1 MFNVFSDDF
10 LSNYADFSPRMN
22 DLGMFVYL
30 RTYSRF
36 LQQKGRRE
44 VWKETVK
51 RAVEFN
57 MLQEWEHC
65 QRIGMPITRQRQERM
80 REESIEFFE
89 SMYGLNQFLSGRTM
103 WAGDA
108 NNKGIQKF
116 AMANFNCA
124 YTKITKWRDL
134 CDLFYALLVGTGAG
148 FGCRIDDAKQLLPI
162 RIYGY
167 EVEFQNYKYV
177 GRPGQLDKTMIE
189 NGSDIDG
196 RITEVT
202 ITIGDSKEG
211 WVEALGLFFDVLTL
225 DKYKS
230 VNKIKMNFDFIRPN
244 GTPLKTFGGTASG
257 PEPLIEMFQGILNVF
272 QNKLDPENLEP
283 MQIANIYDINRAQAR
298 PIHVMDIANLIGYN
312 VVVGGVRRTAE
323 IFLLDPQDYESV
335 FAKFG
340 LNGLWTP
347 EHYEKFCEIEKAVKA
362 AGVPYPV
369 KRFSKMHEDFRDTGM
384 YMGTNLHHRRMSNNS
399 AAFIDKPSREYV
411 MLLCDM
417 MQLEG
422 EPGMINLYEAGRR
435 ILNAMGIK
443 RPDHESI
450 VTIAKEIGLNPCAE
464 IILFSKG
471 LCNLTTIN
479 VKNFVHA
486 VSGPKGTRYV
496 LDREG
501 LIQAQ
506 RLSARAGLRMT
517 LIQLELPEWHRVQ
530 SMARLTGCSLTG
542 YQDAMEMLGWDQKTQ
557 DELLDVLRKVG
568 HDAVAQYADEL
579 RVPVPLFVTA
589 IKPEGTLSQV
599 AGGVSPGLHFS
610 HAPHHIRRIR
620 INSKDPLALAVRDSG
635 WTINPEVG
643 SSGADY
649 YEQMANARTWVI
661 DFPVATGAKR
671 TKEDVSALEQF
682 EIYRHFQ
689 RYYTDMN
696 TSNTIT
702 VKPQEWRELFEK
714 IFHNWD
720 EYVGVSFLALD
731 GGTYQLAPYETI
743 TEEQFKDMSAIHKP
757 LRLDLLAK
765 YDSDLYSDQLD
776 ESMEGCEGGACGI
789 R

>member
-1 MFNVFSDDF
+1 MFNVFSKDF
-10 LSNYADFSPRMN
+10 LSNYADFSPKMN
-22 DLGMFVYL
+22 DLGAFVYL

-36 LQQKGRRE
+36 LKEKGRRE

-57 MLQEWEHC
+57 MLQEYEHC
-65 QRIGMPITRQRQERM
+65 QRIGFPITKQRQERM
-80 REESIEFFE
+80 TEESIEFFE

-108 NNKGIQKF
+108 ENRGIQKF

-124 YTKITKWRDL
+124 YTKVTKWEDL
-134 CDLFYALLVGTGAG
+134 ADLFYALLVGTGAG
-148 FGCRIDDAKQLLPI
+148 FGCRLDDAKELPPV
-162 RIYGY
+162 RISGY
-167 EVEFQNYKYV
+167 DLVFEDYKYV
-177 GRPGQLDKTMIE
+177 GRPAQLEQSIIE
-189 NGSDIDG
+189 HGSDIDG
-196 RITEVT
+196 TTIEAT
-202 ITIGDSKEG
+202 ITLGDSKEG
-211 WVEALGLFFDVLTL
+211 WVQGLKLFFDVLSL
-225 DKYKS
+225 DKYKAVS
-230 VNKIKMNFDFIRPN
+230 KINMNFNFIRPN

-257 PEPLIEMFQGILNVF
+257 PEPLMEMFQGIMKVF
-272 QNKLDPENLEP
+272 QNQLDPENLEP
-283 MQIANIYDINRAQAR
+283 MAKVGTDRGQAR

-323 IFLLDPQDYESV
+323 IFLLDPNDYESV

-347 EHYEKFCEIEKAVKA
+347 EHYAKFCEIEQAIVKSGA
-362 AGVPYPV
+362 PYPV
-369 KRFSKMHEDFRDTGM
+369 ARFKAMHDDFNTKGM
-384 YMGTNLHHRRMSNNS
+384 YEGTGLHHRRMSNNS
-399 AAFIDKPSREYV
+399 AAFIDKPSRDYV

-422 EPGMINLYEAGRR
+422 EPGMINLYESGRR

-443 RPDHESI
+443 RPDHQSI
-450 VTIAKEIGLNPCAE
+450 IAIAKEIGLNPCAE

-479 VKNFVHA
+479 VKNFVHE
-486 VSGPKGTRYV
+486 VKSDKGSRYV

-501 LIQAQ
+501 LIKAQ

-530 SMARLTGCSLTG
+530 SMTRLTGCSLTG

-557 DELLDVLRKVG
+557 DELLDALRKVG
-568 HDAVAQYADEL
+568 HDAVSQYADEL
-579 RVPVPLFVTA
+579 RIPVPLFVTA

-610 HAPHHIRRIR
+610 HAPYHIRRIR
-620 INSKDPLALAVRDSG
+620 INSRDPLALAVRDSG

-643 SSGADY
+643 TAGAGY
-649 YEQMANARTWVI
+649 YEQMDNARTWVV
-661 DFPVATGAKR
+661 DFPVATGAQR

-689 RYYTDMN
+689 RHYTDMN

-702 VKPQEWRELFEK
+702 VKPHEWKELFEK
-714 IFHNWD
+714 IFHNWE

-743 TEEQFKDMSAIHKP
+743 TKEKFEDMSSIHKP
-757 LRLDLLAK
+757 LRLDMLAK
-765 YDSDLYSDQLD
+765 YDTELYSDQLD
-776 ESMEGCEGGACGI
+776 ETMEGCEGGACGI

>member
-1 MFNVFSDDF
+1 MINLFSQDF

-22 DLGMFVYL
+22 DLGAFVYL
-30 RTYSRF
+30 RTYSRY
-36 LQQKGRRE
+36 LPEKKRRE

-57 MLQEWEHC
+57 IMQEWEHC
-65 QRIGMPITRQRQERM
+65 NRIGMPVTKQRRERM
-80 REESIEFFE
+80 QEEAIEFFE
-89 SMYGLNQFLSGRTM
+89 SMYNLNQFLSGRTM
-103 WAGDA
+103 WAGDY

-124 YTKITKWRDL
+124 YTKISKWDDL
-134 CDLFYALLVGTGAG
+134 GDLFYALLVGTGAG
-148 FGCRIDDAKQLLPI
+148 FGCRLEDAKQLLPV
-162 RIYGY
+162 RNKGY
-167 EVEFQNYKYV
+167 QLIFEPYEYV
-177 GRPGQLDKTMIE
+177 GHPGLKDESFIVE
-189 NGSDIDG
+189 GE
-196 RITEVT
+196 RAVT
-202 ITIGDSKEG
+202 IVIGDSKEG
-211 WVEALGLFFDVLTL
+211 WVKALNLFFEVLTNRRYNT
-225 DKYKS
+225 KE
-230 VNKIKMNFDFIRPN
+230 FIRLNFNYIRPS

-257 PEPLIEMFQGILNVF
+257 PEPLREMFEGIYKTIRNE
-272 QNKLDPENLEP
+272 LDPENLEP
-283 MQIANIYDINRAQAR
+283 LEIDSSNAQYARVR
-298 PIHVMDIANLIGYN
+298 PIHIMDIANLIGYN

-323 IFLLDPQDYESV
+323 IFLLDPNDYESV

-340 LNGLWTP
+340 LNGLWTA
-347 EHYEKFCEIEKAVKA
+347 EHYNKFLEIEKAVLQA
-362 AGVPYPV
+362 SIPYPRV
-369 KRFSKMHEDFRDTGM
+369 RFEKMKIDFKTKGFYEGTG
-384 YMGTNLHHRRMSNNS
+384 LHHRRMSNNS
-399 AAFIDKPSREYV
+399 VAFIDKPNREYV
-411 MLLCDM
+411 MMLCDM

-422 EPGMINLYEAGRR
+422 EPGMINLYEAARR
-435 ILNAMGIK
+435 ILKAQGVK

-450 VTIAKEIGLNPCAE
+450 VTIAQEIGVNPCAE

-479 VKNFVHA
+479 VKNFVHE
-486 VSGPKGTRYV
+486 VKSYKGSRYV

-501 LIQAQ
+501 LIKAQ

-530 SMARLTGCSLTG
+530 SMTRLTGCSMTG
-542 YQDAMEMLGWDQKTQ
+542 YQDAMEMLGWDQSQQ
-557 DELLDVLRKVG
+557 DELLDVLKKVS
-568 HDAVAQYADEL
+568 HDAVEQYADEL
-579 RVPVPLFVTA
+579 RIPIPLFVTT

-610 HAPHHIRRIR
+610 HAPYHIRRIR

-635 WTINPEVG
+635 WTISPEVG
-643 SSGADY
+643 THGTDY
-649 YEQMANARTWVI
+649 YEQMSNARTWVV
-661 DFPVATGAKR
+661 DFPVATGSKR

-689 RYYTDMN
+689 RNYTDMN

-702 VKPQEWRELFEK
+702 VKPDEWRELFEK
-714 IFHNWD
+714 IFHNWE

-743 TEEQFKDMSAIHKP
+743 SKNEFEDMSSIYKP
-757 LRLDLLAK
+757 LRLDMLAK
-765 YDSDLYSDQLD
+765 YDVELYSDQLD
-776 ESMEGCEGGACGI
+776 EVMEGCENGACPI

>member
-1 MFNVFSDDF
+1 MINLFSKDF
-10 LSNYADFSPRMN
+10 LSNYADFSSKMN
-22 DLGMFVYL
+22 DLGAFVYL
-30 RTYSRF
+30 RTYSRY
-36 LQQKGRRE
+36 LKDKKRRE

-57 MLQEWEHC
+57 VMQEWEHC
-65 QRIGMPITRQRQERM
+65 ERIGMPITKQRKERM
-80 REESIEFFE
+80 QEEAVEFFE

-103 WAGDA
+103 WAGDYE
-108 NNKGIQKF
+108 NKNIQKF

-124 YTKITKWRDL
+124 YTKINKWEDL
-134 CDLFYALLVGTGAG
+134 DDLFYALLVGTGVG
-148 FGCRIDDAKQLLPI
+148 FGCRINDAKLLLPV
-162 RIYGY
+162 RTSGY
-167 EVEFQNYKYV
+167 KVVFDPYKYL
-177 GRPGQLDKTMIE
+177 GHPGLRDTSSLEKFT
-189 NGSDIDG
+189 DAVV
-196 RITEVT
+196 ITV
-202 ITIGDSKEG
+202 GDSKEG
-211 WVEALGLFFDVLTL
+211 WVKALSLFLQAIVQPEF
-225 DKYKS
+225 KS
-230 VNKIKMNFDFIRPN
+230 IKTIRLNFNYVRPQ

-257 PEPLIEMFQGILNVF
+257 PEPLQEMFEGIYRVLT
-272 QNKLDPENLEP
+272 NKLDPDNLEP
-283 MQIANIYDINRAQAR
+283 LEMVDSEYGKAR
-298 PIHVMDIANLIGYN
+298 PVHIMDIANLIGYN

-323 IFLLDPQDYESV
+323 IFLLDPNDYESV

-347 EHYEKFCEIEKAVKA
+347 EHYEKFCQIEKAILA
-362 AGVPYPV
+362 AETPYP
-369 KRFSKMHEDFRDTGM
+369 KNRFQQIHSDFKTKGFYEGTG
-384 YMGTNLHHRRMSNNS
+384 LHHRRMSNNS
-399 AAFIDKPSREYV
+399 VAFIDKPTREYV

-422 EPGMINLYEAGRR
+422 EPGMINLYEAARR
-435 ILNAMGIK
+435 VLKAQGIK

-450 VTIAKEIGLNPCAE
+450 IAIAQEIGLNPCAE

-479 VKNFVHA
+479 VKNFVHE
-486 VSGPKGTRYV
+486 VKSHKGSRYV

-501 LIQAQ
+501 LIKAQ
-506 RLSARAGLRMT
+506 KLSARAGLRMT
-517 LIQLELPEWHRVQ
+517 LIQLELPEWHKIQ

-542 YQDAMEMLGWDQKTQ
+542 YQDAMEMLGWSQSEQ
-557 DELLDVLRKVG
+557 DELLDAMRKVG

-579 RVPVPLFVTA
+579 RIPVPLFVTA

-610 HAPHHIRRIR
+610 HAPYHIRRIR

-643 SSGADY
+643 TQGADY
-649 YEQMANARTWVI
+649 YEQIKNARTWVI
-661 DFPVATGAKR
+661 DFPVATGSNR

-702 VKPQEWRELFEK
+702 VKPHEWNELFEK

-743 TEEQFKDMSAIHKP
+743 TEEEFEYMSSIHKP
-757 LRLDLLAK
+757 LRLDLLAA

-776 ESMEGCEGGACGI
+776 EVMEGCENGACPI

>member
-1 MFNVFSDDF
+1 MDNLFSKDF
-10 LSNYADFSPRMN
+10 LSNYADFSPKMN
-22 DLGMFVYL
+22 DLGAFVYL
-30 RTYSRF
+30 RTYSRY
-36 LQQKGRRE
+36 LPEKKRRE

-57 MLQEWEHC
+57 VMQELEHC
-65 QRIGMPITRQRQERM
+65 NRIGMPVTKQRRERM
-80 REESIEFFE
+80 QEEAVEFFE
-89 SMYGLNQFLSGRTM
+89 SMYNLNQFLSGRTM
-103 WAGDA
+103 WAGDY

-124 YTKITKWRDL
+124 YTKISKWNDL
-134 CDLFYALLVGTGAG
+134 GDLFYALLVGTGAG
-148 FGCRIDDAKQLLPI
+148 FGCRIDDAKLLPPV
-162 RIYGY
+162 RNKGY
-167 EVEFQNYKYV
+167 QIIFEPYEYV
-177 GRPGQLDKTMIE
+177 GHPGLKNESFLNINE
-189 NGSDIDG
+189 RAVSI
-196 RITEVT
+196 V
-202 ITIGDSKEG
+202 IGDSKEG
-211 WVEALGLFFDVLTL
+211 WVQALNLFFEVLTQPQ
-225 DKYKS
+225 YKS
-230 VNKIKMNFDFIRPN
+230 KEFIRLNFNYIRPN

-257 PEPLIEMFQGILNVF
+257 PEPLKEMFEGIYKVF
-272 QNKLDPENLEP
+272 TNQLDPDNLEP
-283 MQIANIYDINRAQAR
+283 LQVDPSNSQYGYVR

-323 IFLLDPQDYESV
+323 IFLLDPNDYESV

-347 EHYEKFCEIEKAVKA
+347 EHYEKFLEIEKAIRTS
-362 AGVPYPV
+362 GIPYPRT
-369 KRFSKMHEDFRDTGM
+369 RFEKMKIDFKDKGFYEGTG
-384 YMGTNLHHRRMSNNS
+384 LHHRRMSNNS
-399 AAFIDKPSREYV
+399 VAFIDKPSREYV
-411 MLLCDM
+411 MMLCDM

-422 EPGMINLYEAGRR
+422 EPGMINLYEAARR
-435 ILNAMGIK
+435 ILKAQGVK

-450 VTIAKEIGLNPCAE
+450 VTIAQEIGVNPCAE

-479 VKNFVHA
+479 VKNFVHE
-486 VSGPKGTRYV
+486 VKSYKGSRYV

-501 LIQAQ
+501 LIKAQ

-517 LIQLELPEWHRVQ
+517 LIQLELPDWHRVQ
-530 SMARLTGCSLTG
+530 SMARLTGCSMTG
-542 YQDAMEMLGWDQKTQ
+542 YQDAMEMLGWDQVQQ
-557 DELLDVLRKVG
+557 DELLDALKKVS
-568 HDAVAQYADEL
+568 HDAVTQYADEL
-579 RVPVPLFVTA
+579 RIPIPLFVTT

-610 HAPHHIRRIR
+610 HAPYHIRRIR

-643 SSGADY
+643 TPGADY
-649 YEQMANARTWVI
+649 YEQMSNARTWVV
-661 DFPVATGAKR
+661 DFPVATGSKR

-689 RYYTDMN
+689 RNYTDMN

-702 VKPQEWRELFEK
+702 VKPHEWKELFEK

-743 TEEQFKDMSAIHKP
+743 DTATFNEMSSIHKP
-757 LRLDLLAK
+757 LRLDMLAK
-765 YDSDLYSDQLD
+765 YDIELYSDQLD
-776 ESMEGCEGGACGI
+776 EVMEGCENGVCPI

>member
-1 MFNVFSDDF
+1 MINLFSQDF

-22 DLGMFVYL
+22 DLGAFVYL
-30 RTYSRF
+30 RTYSRY
-36 LQQKGRRE
+36 LPEKKRRE

-57 MLQEWEHC
+57 IMQEWEHC
-65 QRIGMPITRQRQERM
+65 NRIGMPITKQRKERM
-80 REESIEFFE
+80 KEEAIEFFE
-89 SMYGLNQFLSGRTM
+89 SMYNLNQFLSGRTM
-103 WAGDA
+103 WAGDY

-124 YTKITKWRDL
+124 YTKISKWDDL
-134 CDLFYALLVGTGAG
+134 GDLFYALLVGTGAG
-148 FGCRIDDAKQLLPI
+148 FGCRLEDAKQLPPI
-162 RIYGY
+162 RNKGY
-167 EVEFQNYKYV
+167 QLNFEPYEYV
-177 GRPGQLDKTMIE
+177 GHPGLKDESFIVE
-189 NGSDIDG
+189 GE
-196 RITEVT
+196 RAVT
-202 ITIGDSKEG
+202 IVIGDSKEG
-211 WVEALGLFFDVLTL
+211 WVKSLNLFFEALTNPR
-225 DKYKS
+225 YKT
-230 VNKIKMNFDFIRPN
+230 KEFIRLNFNYIRPN

-257 PEPLIEMFQGILNVF
+257 PEPLREMFEGIYKTIRNE
-272 QNKLDPENLEP
+272 LDSENLEP
-283 MQIANIYDINRAQAR
+283 LEVDSSNTQYVHVR
-298 PIHVMDIANLIGYN
+298 PIHIMDIANLIGYN

-323 IFLLDPQDYESV
+323 IFLLDPHDYESV

-340 LNGLWTP
+340 LNGLWTE
-347 EHYEKFCEIEKAVKA
+347 EHYNKFLEIERAVLQA
-362 AGVPYPV
+362 QIPYPRV
-369 KRFSKMHEDFRDTGM
+369 RFEKMKIDYKTKGFYEGTG
-384 YMGTNLHHRRMSNNS
+384 LHHRRMSNNS
-399 AAFIDKPSREYV
+399 VAFIDKPNREYV
-411 MLLCDM
+411 MMLCDM

-422 EPGMINLYEAGRR
+422 EPGMINLYEAARR
-435 ILNAMGIK
+435 ILKAQGVK

-450 VTIAKEIGLNPCAE
+450 VTIAQEIGVNPCAE

-479 VKNFVHA
+479 VKNFVHE
-486 VSGPKGTRYV
+486 VKSYKGSRYV

-501 LIQAQ
+501 LIKAQ

-530 SMARLTGCSLTG
+530 SMTRLTGCSMTG
-542 YQDAMEMLGWDQKTQ
+542 YQDAMEMLGWDQSQQ
-557 DELLDVLRKVG
+557 DELLDVLKKVS
-568 HDAVAQYADEL
+568 HSAVEQYADEL
-579 RVPVPLFVTA
+579 RIPIPLFVTT

-610 HAPHHIRRIR
+610 HAPYHIRRIR

-643 SSGADY
+643 TSGADY
-649 YEQMANARTWVI
+649 YEQMSNARTWVV
-661 DFPVATGAKR
+661 DFPVATGSKR

-689 RYYTDMN
+689 RNYTDMN

-702 VKPQEWRELFEK
+702 VKPDEWRELFEK

-743 TEEQFKDMSAIHKP
+743 SKNEFEDMSSIHKP
-757 LRLDLLAK
+757 LRLDMLAR
-765 YDSDLYSDQLD
+765 YDVELYSDQLD
-776 ESMEGCEGGACGI
+776 EIMEGCENGACPI

>member
-1 MFNVFSDDF
+1 MINLFSKDF
-10 LSNYADFSPRMN
+10 LSNYADFSPKMN
-22 DLGMFVYL
+22 DLGAFVYL
-30 RTYSRF
+30 RTYSRY
-36 LQQKGRRE
+36 LKDKKRRE

-57 MLQEWEHC
+57 IMQEWEHC
-65 QRIGMPITRQRQERM
+65 ERIGMPITRQRQERM
-80 REESIEFFE
+80 KEEAVEFFE

-103 WAGDA
+103 WAGDYE
-108 NNKGIQKF
+108 NKGIQKF

-124 YTKITKWRDL
+124 YTKVDKWSDL
-134 CDLFYALLVGTGAG
+134 GDLFYALLVGTGAG
-148 FGCRIDDAKQLLPI
+148 FGCRINDAKKLAPVRINGYKLEFLPYKFIGQAGLLNESKI
-162 RIYGY
+162 SYG
-167 EVEFQNYKYV
+167 
-177 GRPGQLDKTMIE
+177 
-189 NGSDIDG
+189 IDDPN
-196 RITEVT
+196 E
-202 ITIGDSKEG
+202 ITIIVGDSKES
-211 WVEALGLFFDVLTL
+211 WVQSLNLFFDILTKDL
-225 DKYKS
+225 YK
-230 VNKIKMNFDFIRPN
+230 NINLIKFDFNYVRPS

-257 PEPLIEMFQGILNVF
+257 PEPLKEMFEGIYKVF
-272 QNKLDPENLEP
+272 TNTLDPDNLEP
-283 MQIANIYDINRAQAR
+283 LELINKEYGQAR

-340 LNGLWTP
+340 LNGLWAP
-347 EHYEKFCEIEKAVKA
+347 EHYEKFLEIEKAIQQA
-362 AGVPYPV
+362 DIPYP
-369 KRFSKMHEDFRDTGM
+369 KNRFIKMKEDYSTKGFYEGTG
-384 YMGTNLHHRRMSNNS
+384 LHHRRMSNNS
-399 AAFIDKPSREYV
+399 VAFIDKPSREYV

-422 EPGMINLYEAGRR
+422 EPGMINLYEAARR
-435 ILNAMGIK
+435 ILKAQGVK

-450 VTIAKEIGLNPCAE
+450 VTIAEQIGVNPCAE

-479 VKNFVHA
+479 VKNFVHP
-486 VSGPKGTRYV
+486 VTSYKGTRYV

-501 LIQAQ
+501 LIKAQ
-506 RLSARAGLRMT
+506 KLSARAGLRMT
-517 LIQLELPEWHRVQ
+517 LIQLELPEWHKVQ
-530 SMARLTGCSLTG
+530 SMARLTGCSMTG
-542 YQDAMEMLGWDQKTQ
+542 YQDAMEMLGWSQSEQ
-557 DELLDVLRKVG
+557 DELLDVLRKVS

-579 RVPVPLFVTA
+579 RIPIPLFVTT

-610 HAPHHIRRIR
+610 HAPYHIRRIR

-643 SSGADY
+643 TSGADY
-649 YEQMANARTWVI
+649 YEQMSNARTWVV
-661 DFPVATGAKR
+661 DFPVSTGSNR

-689 RYYTDMN
+689 RNYTDMN

-743 TEEQFKDMSAIHKP
+743 TKDKFEEMSSIHKP
-757 LRLDLLAK
+757 LRLDLLSR
-765 YDSDLYSDQLD
+765 YDLELYSDQLD
-776 ESMEGCEGGACGI
+776 EVMEGCENGACPI

>member
-1 MFNVFSDDF
+1 MINLFSQDF
-10 LSNYADFSPRMN
+10 LSNYADFSPKMN
-22 DLGMFVYL
+22 DLGAFVYL
-30 RTYSRF
+30 RTYSRY
-36 LQQKGRRE
+36 LPEKKRRE
-44 VWKETVK
+44 VWKETVR

-57 MLQEWEHC
+57 VMQEWEHC
-65 QRIGMPITRQRQERM
+65 NRIGMPVTKQRRERM
-80 REESIEFFE
+80 QEEAIEFFE
-89 SMYGLNQFLSGRTM
+89 SMYNLNQFLSGRTM
-103 WAGDA
+103 WAGDY

-124 YTKITKWRDL
+124 YTKISKWNDL
-134 CDLFYALLVGTGAG
+134 GDLFYALLVGTGAG
-148 FGCRIDDAKQLLPI
+148 FGCRLDDAKLLPSI
-162 RIYGY
+162 RNKGY
-167 EVEFQNYKYV
+167 HLIFEPYEYL
-177 GRPGQLDKTMIE
+177 GHPGLKNE
-189 NGSDIDG
+189 SF
-196 RITEVT
+196 ITEAERAVT

-211 WVEALGLFFDVLTL
+211 WVQALNLFFEILTNPRYRTKEL
-225 DKYKS
+225 
-230 VNKIKMNFDFIRPN
+230 IRLNFNYVRPN

-257 PEPLIEMFQGILNVF
+257 PEPLKEMFEGIHKVITN
-272 QNKLDPENLEP
+272 QLDPENLKPLEV
-283 MQIANIYDINRAQAR
+283 DSINTQYGYVR
-298 PIHVMDIANLIGYN
+298 PIHIMDIANLIGYN

-323 IFLLDPQDYESV
+323 IFLLDPNDYESV

-340 LNGLWTP
+340 LNGLWTS
-347 EHYEKFCEIEKAVKA
+347 EHYEKFLEIEKAIRIS
-362 AGVPYPV
+362 GIPYPRT
-369 KRFSKMHEDFRDTGM
+369 RFEKMKIDFKDKGFYEGTG
-384 YMGTNLHHRRMSNNS
+384 LHHRRMSNNS
-399 AAFIDKPSREYV
+399 VAFIDKPSREYV
-411 MLLCDM
+411 MMLCDM

-422 EPGMINLYEAGRR
+422 EPGMINLYEAARR
-435 ILNAMGIK
+435 ILKAQGVK

-450 VTIAKEIGLNPCAE
+450 VTIAQEIGVNPCAE

-479 VKNFVHA
+479 VKNFVHE
-486 VSGPKGTRYV
+486 VKSYKGSRYV

-501 LIQAQ
+501 LIKAQ

-517 LIQLELPEWHRVQ
+517 LIQLELPDWHKIQ
-530 SMARLTGCSLTG
+530 SMARLTGCSMTG
-542 YQDAMEMLGWDQKTQ
+542 YQDAMEMLGWNQAQQ
-557 DELLDVLRKVG
+557 DELLDVLKKVS
-568 HDAVAQYADEL
+568 HDAVTQYADEL
-579 RVPVPLFVTA
+579 RIPIPLFVTT

-610 HAPHHIRRIR
+610 HAPYHIRRIR

-643 SSGADY
+643 TLGADY
-649 YEQMANARTWVI
+649 YEQMANARTWVV
-661 DFPVATGAKR
+661 DFPVATGSKR

-689 RYYTDMN
+689 RNYTDMN

-702 VKPQEWRELFEK
+702 VKPNEWRELFEK

-743 TEEQFKDMSAIHKP
+743 DVATFNEMSSIHKP
-757 LRLDLLAK
+757 LRLDMLAR
-765 YDSDLYSDQLD
+765 YDIELYSDQLD
-776 ESMEGCEGGACGI
+776 EVMEGCENGVCPI

>member
-1 MFNVFSDDF
+1 MINLFSQDF
-10 LSNYADFSPRMN
+10 LSNYADFSPKMN
-22 DLGMFVYL
+22 DLGAFVYL
-30 RTYSRF
+30 RTYSRY
-36 LQQKGRRE
+36 LPEKKRRE
-44 VWKETVK
+44 VWKETVR

-57 MLQEWEHC
+57 VMQEWEHC
-65 QRIGMPITRQRQERM
+65 NRIGMPVTKQRRERM
-80 REESIEFFE
+80 QEEAIEFFE
-89 SMYGLNQFLSGRTM
+89 SMYNLNQFLSGRTM
-103 WAGDA
+103 WAGDY

-124 YTKITKWRDL
+124 YTKISKWNDL
-134 CDLFYALLVGTGAG
+134 GDLFYALLVGTGAG
-148 FGCRIDDAKQLLPI
+148 FGCRLDDAKLLPSI
-162 RIYGY
+162 RNKGY
-167 EVEFQNYKYV
+167 HLIFEPYEYL
-177 GRPGQLDKTMIE
+177 GHPGLKNE
-189 NGSDIDG
+189 SF
-196 RITEVT
+196 ITEAERAVT

-211 WVEALGLFFDVLTL
+211 WVQALNLFFEILTNPRYRTKEL
-225 DKYKS
+225 
-230 VNKIKMNFDFIRPN
+230 IRLNFNYVRPN

-257 PEPLIEMFQGILNVF
+257 PEPLKEMFEGIHKVITN
-272 QNKLDPENLEP
+272 QLDPENLKPLEV
-283 MQIANIYDINRAQAR
+283 DSINTQYGYVR
-298 PIHVMDIANLIGYN
+298 PIHIMDIANLIGYN

-323 IFLLDPQDYESV
+323 IFLLDPNDYESV

-340 LNGLWTP
+340 LNGLWTS
-347 EHYEKFCEIEKAVKA
+347 EHYEKFLEIEKAIRIS
-362 AGVPYPV
+362 GIPYPRT
-369 KRFSKMHEDFRDTGM
+369 RFEKMKIDFKDKGFYEGTG
-384 YMGTNLHHRRMSNNS
+384 LHHRRMSNNS
-399 AAFIDKPSREYV
+399 VAFIDKPSREYV
-411 MLLCDM
+411 MMLCDM

-422 EPGMINLYEAGRR
+422 EPGMINLYEAARR
-435 ILNAMGIK
+435 ILKAQGVK

-450 VTIAKEIGLNPCAE
+450 VTIAQEIGVNPCAE

-479 VKNFVHA
+479 VKNFVHE
-486 VSGPKGTRYV
+486 VKSYKGSRYV

-501 LIQAQ
+501 LIKAQ

-517 LIQLELPEWHRVQ
+517 LIQLELPDWHKIQ
-530 SMARLTGCSLTG
+530 SMARLTGCSMTG
-542 YQDAMEMLGWDQKTQ
+542 YQDAMEMLGWDQAQQ
-557 DELLDVLRKVG
+557 DELLDVLKKVS
-568 HDAVAQYADEL
+568 HDAVTQYADEL
-579 RVPVPLFVTA
+579 RIPIPLFVTT

-610 HAPHHIRRIR
+610 HAPYHIRRIR

-643 SSGADY
+643 TLGADY
-649 YEQMANARTWVI
+649 YEQMANARTWVV
-661 DFPVATGAKR
+661 DFPVATGSKR

-689 RYYTDMN
+689 RNYTDMN

-702 VKPQEWRELFEK
+702 VKPNEWRELFEK

-743 TEEQFKDMSAIHKP
+743 DVATFNEMSSIHKP
-757 LRLDLLAK
+757 LRLDMLAR
-765 YDSDLYSDQLD
+765 YDIELYSDQLD
-776 ESMEGCEGGACGI
+776 EVMEGCENGVCPI